1 MSEVEATLQR
11 INSHKVSR
19 STPHLRE
26 DVDPDFAALEFA
38 PISEN

>member
-19 STPHLRE
+19 STPYLRE
-26 DVDPDFAALEFA
+26 DVDPDFATLEFA
-38 PISEN
+38 PISDN